1 MTSHHFSEYL
11 QTVTQLVNDTPN
23 NDDISEDLKAL
34 VTVSKLMIQDNPDS
48 YQTLIDGL
56 ANLAAGQLITSLP
69 KRPVYP
75 LLALHVHLAAFK
87 KRYLS
92 LPDSIWDHLT
102 LQFNQLASPLRQIET
117 YRNTPPAHMSTEIVL
132 WQASCLLLMG
142 NLRHIDDDI
151 ALATAVI
158 QQIVDR
164 SVPDNPLTKQN
175 PEESL
180 DGWTYR
186 ELLGIHALTNAA
198 LLEQNAP
205 WAQRIEQI
213 ARYHL
218 YNTQPDHCTS
228 EPWGLFGFLWSQQ
241 THMFAIQQIHD
252 AKSYGLAGVSR
263 VLLADAARCLTEFE
277 SSK

>member
-1 MTSHHFSEYL
+1 MTEHHFSEYL
-11 QTVTQLVNDTPN
+11 QSVTQLVNDTPN
-23 NDDISEDLKAL
+23 NDNIPDDLKAL

-56 ANLAAGQLITSLP
+56 ANLAAGQSITSLP

-75 LLALHVHLAAFK
+75 LLTLHVHLAAFK
-87 KRYLS
+87 KRYLN

-102 LQFNQLASPLRQIET
+102 LQFDQLATPLRQIEI
-117 YRNTPPAHMSTEIVL
+117 YRNTPPPHMSTEIVL

-142 NLRHIDDDI
+142 TLRHIDGDI
-151 ALATAVI
+151 ELAMAVI

-164 SVPDNPLTKQN
+164 IVPDNPLTKQD

-198 LLEQNAP
+198 LLVQNTP

-213 ARYHL
+213 ALYHL
-218 YNTQPDHCTS
+218 YHTQPDHCTS
-228 EPWGLFGFLWSQQ
+228 EPWGVFGFLWSSQ

-252 AKSYGLAGVSR
+252 AKAYGLVGVSR
-263 VLLADAARCLTEFE
+263 VLLADAARCLTEFQTPG
-277 SSK
+277 